1 MVLREVLATNRKIL
15 RLTLDCLQYYLDKFQ
30 PLRPSRLADWTFR
43 YKAIFKDVKNFERPW
58 RLNPA
63 EVPYPVQAFESPS
76 WIEQQRVIRALWR
89 IGLFYEFK
97 DAIGTSCILWPEKDI
112 SRAWT
117 IGLKYFYDVPM
128 YLPDGDGA
136 RLMEEDLCADSGPI
150 TFEDTLLE
158 DELVRSVLDYLAE
171 DRDPMLES
179 TYFQFKAAWEPPLVP
194 PIQHERGWESLD
206 TCHNSPMW
214 RFFYLMSG
222 PATQHKSDPMSPLQH
237 VPFLPFRRLGLAI
250 WCRLRLSRHGFLS
263 DLDRNTQELY
273 DPNES
278 MSLCAAWRSVLSAE
292 ERANADAVNEKMDY
306 DMMNTPALSWDEYEE
321 FRRKQEADQAQKL
334 LEVEEEEEPEPVFGL
349 EDEYTLR
356 KKSAMLR
363 MREEDDS
370 HGDGEASGSE
380 GTASEV

>member
-1 MVLREVLATNRKIL
+1 MPRPAARASPGALENLAPELLIPILISLPDLKSLDNLLQASPAAFRLFNLRGVEIFEAILSSDVTRPHIYRALISITVLLRATTLPLYVYDLATFKDLVRHETTAYRYEPSRWDYPQSSLPSQTSPMILREVLATNRKIL

-30 PLRPSRLADWTFR
+30 PLRPSRLADRTFR

-58 RLNPA
+58 LLNPA
-63 EVPYPVQAFESPS
+63 EAPYPVQTFESPS

-89 IGLFYEFK
+89 IRLFYEFK

-150 TFEDTLLE
+150 PFEDTLLE

-179 TYFQFKAAWEPPLVP
+179 TYFQLKAAWEPPLVP

-237 VPFLPFRRLGLAI
+237 VPFLPFRRLDWQSG
-250 WCRLRLSRHGFLS
+250 
-263 DLDRNTQELY
+263 
-273 DPNES
+273 
-278 MSLCAAWRSVLSAE
+278 
-292 ERANADAVNEKMDY
+292 ADFV
-306 DMMNTPALSWDEYEE
+306 
-321 FRRKQEADQAQKL
+321 
-334 LEVEEEEEPEPVFGL
+334 
-349 EDEYTLR
+349 
-356 KKSAMLR
+356 
-363 MREEDDS
+363 
-370 HGDGEASGSE
+370 
-380 GTASEV
+380 